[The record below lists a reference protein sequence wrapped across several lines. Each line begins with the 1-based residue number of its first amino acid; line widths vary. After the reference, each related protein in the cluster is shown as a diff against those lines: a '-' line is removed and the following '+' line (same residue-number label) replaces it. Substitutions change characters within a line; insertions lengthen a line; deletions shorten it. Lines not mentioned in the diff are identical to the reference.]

1 VTIKPE
7 WVSEEGRNEQSDSI
21 CGRCQGND
29 VAVSI
34 ESVADILDRE
44 LQALIEEWITRP
56 DTSIPSK

>member
-1 VTIKPE
+1 MKPE

-44 LQALIEEWITRP
+44 LQALIEEWIT
-56 DTSIPSK
+56 